1 MLFRSPKLKSH
12 SGVKKRFQ
20 KTGSGK
26 IARRKA
32 GRRHLL
38 TSKASNRKRRL
49 SGNVAVSPAMT
60 LSVNRLMPY
69 NS

>member
-1 MLFRSPKLKSH
+1 MPKIKSH

-20 KTGSGK
+20 RTGSGK

-49 SGNVAVSPAMT
+49 TGNVIVDPTMT
-60 LSVNRLMPY
+60 LPIKRLMPY
-69 NS
+69 SS

>member
-1 MLFRSPKLKSH
+1 MPKIKSH

-20 KTGSGK
+20 RTDSGK
-26 IARRKA
+26 IVRKKA

-49 SGNVAVSPAMT
+49 SGNVLVDSTMT
-60 LSVNRLMPY
+60 MPIKRLMPY
-69 NS
+69 SS

>member
-1 MLFRSPKLKSH
+1 MPKMKSH

-20 KTGSGK
+20 RTGSGK
-26 IARRKA
+26 IARHKA

-49 SGNVAVSPAMT
+49 SGNVLVDSTMIKQ
-60 LSVNRLMPY
+60 VKRLMPY
-69 NS
+69 SS

>member
-1 MLFRSPKLKSH
+1 MPKMKTH

-20 KTGSGK
+20 LTGSGK

-32 GRRHLL
+32 GGRHLL

-49 SGNVAVSPAMT
+49 SGTVIVDSTMT
-60 LSVNRLMPY
+60 LPLKRLMPY
-69 NS
+69 GV

>member
-1 MLFRSPKLKSH
+1 MPKLKTH

-20 KTGSGK
+20 RTGSGK
-26 IARRKA
+26 VARRKA

-49 SGNVAVSPAMT
+49 SGNVMVDATMT
-60 LSVNRLMPY
+60 SAIKRLMPY
-69 NS
+69 SS

>member
-1 MLFRSPKLKSH
+1 MPKLKSH

-20 KTGSGK
+20 KTGGGK

-49 SGNVAVSPAMT
+49 SGNVTVSPAMT
-60 LSVNRLMPY
+60 LSMKRLMPY
-69 NS
+69 NG